1 MLLPVSGDAP
11 DLDSGP
17 VLVAAWA
24 AELTRRVSAGGVS
37 PAELDRLLTGA
48 VDTLALAGAAVP
60 LDIERAR
67 GVGASLAY
75 AGLVAPD
82 VLPVTIAVLGTH
94 LAAALWAAGAAD
106 PAAVTPRIVAAVAD
120 GYVRTLRSRVHEVAA
135 PYPADTEVSPAL
147 RTSEARFQAVFAHAG
162 TGIILGDPYGR
173 ILDVNASFAEM
184 LGYSIEEI
192 RGRDIRDFIH
202 PDEVPRMMDGVHR
215 DDRDRRGDPPLRPP
229 LPAPRRARRADRAH
243 LVLRP
248 RRPRRT
254 DHGHRPGR
262 GHHAAPRAAATAA
275 PPGPA
280 RPADRAAEPDP
291 VPGAAAG
298 AVRHARQPGRAL
310 LPRPGPVQG
319 GQRPARARGRRR
331 VAGRRWPTGCAASS
345 PGTGTWW
352 PGWAATSSWCWWRIR
367 PPGELARLAEQIL
380 AALDDPIDVG
390 DHHLSISASIGIVES
405 DVASTTPANL
415 VKSADV
421 TLYWAK
427 SDGRGR
433 WATFDAERNA
443 RDMTSYTVLATL
455 GQGVERDEFHVV
467 YQPIVDL
474 ADQRVLGVEAL
485 VRWEHPLLGY
495 LTPDQFIG
503 HAEDSGLIVALGRAV
518 LTQACTEI
526 AAWNAAPPGPAAVRQ
541 REPGRCGRPPSPPW
555 STTSPRCSSAAGLP
569 PELLQLEVTESDLLG
584 PAGRPVD
591 AISSLAA
598 MGIRMAL
605 DDFGSGYSNLGY
617 LPRLPLHTLKIAGIL
632 VEGLRERTAGA
643 VPVVANLVQLA
654 HELGLHVTAESVETG
669 DQAAQ
674 LRGLRLRLGPGLAL
688 REGRPAE
695 RPDLPAGGDLP

>member
-1 MLLPVSGDAP
+1 
-11 DLDSGP
+11 
-17 VLVAAWA
+17 
-24 AELTRRVSAGGVS
+24 
-37 PAELDRLLTGA
+37 

-82 VLPVTIAVLGTH
+82 VLPVTIGVLGTH

-120 GYVRTLRSRVHEVAA
+120 GYVRTLRSRVHEVTA
-135 PYPADTEVSPAL
+135 PYPADTEISPAL

-173 ILDVNASFAEM
+173 ILDVNASFAETI
-184 LGYSIEEI
+184 GYSIEEI

-202 PDEVPRMMDGVHR
+202 PDEVPRMMDGFTAMIETGEEIRRYHRRYLHR
-215 DDRDRRGDPPLRPP
+215 DGRVVLTELTSSFVRDDHGEPIMVIILVVDITQRHELQQRLRHQALHDPLTGLPNRTLFQERLQGLFGTPGARVGLCYLDLDRFKAVNDRLGHEVGDAL
-229 LPAPRRARRADRAH
+229 LIAVADRLHGVGTEHGH
-243 LVLRP
+243 LV
-248 RRPRRT
+248 
-254 DHGHRPGR
+254 
-262 GHHAAPRAAATAA
+262 
-275 PPGPA
+275 A
-280 RPADRAAEPDP
+280 RMGGDEFVVLVAD
-291 VPGAAAG
+291 
-298 AVRHARQPGRAL
+298 
-310 LPRPGPVQG
+310 
-319 GQRPARARGRRR
+319 
-331 VAGRRWPTGCAASS
+331 PT
-345 PGTGTWW
+345 T
-352 PGWAATSSWCWWRIR
+352 
-367 PPGELARLAEQIL
+367 GELARLAEQIL

-474 ADQRVLGVEAL
+474 ADHRVLGVEAL
-485 VRWEHPLLGY
+485 VRWEHPQLGY

-526 AAWNAAPPGPAAVRQ
+526 AAFNA
-541 REPGRCGRPPSPPW
+541 GRPDRPLYVSVNLALRQAAEP
-555 STTSPRCSSAAGLP
+555 TLVDDVAEVLGAAGLP

-669 DQAAQ
+669 GQAAQ
-674 LRGLRLRLGPGLAL
+674 LRDCGCDSAQGWFYAKAAPLSAL
-688 REGRPAE
+688 TYLLD
-695 RPDLPAGGDLP
+695 DLP